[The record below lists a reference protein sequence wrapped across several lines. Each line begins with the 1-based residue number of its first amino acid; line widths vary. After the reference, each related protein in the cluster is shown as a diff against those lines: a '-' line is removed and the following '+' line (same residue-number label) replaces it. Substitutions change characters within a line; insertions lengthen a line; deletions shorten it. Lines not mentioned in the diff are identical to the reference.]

1 MTSSATTTTQWP
13 VSAARLIYRPQG
25 ERVLLYN
32 AGTDQL
38 FALYPLGAS
47 ILSKCDGTRSPAQI
61 AAEEFADKP
70 AAAAD
75 GEAIVGRFL
84 RDLEHRSLITWR
96 SDDDPTDTQ

>member
-1 MTSSATTTTQWP
+1 MASSATTTRCP

-38 FALYPLGAS
+38 FALHPLGAS
-47 ILSKCDGTRSPAQI
+47 ILRKCDGTRSPAQI
-61 AAEEFADKP
+61 AAEEFADRP
-70 AAAAD
+70 SAAAD

-84 RDLEHRSLITWR
+84 RDLEHRSLITWACE
-96 SDDDPTDTQ
+96 DGPAETP